1 MPGKFHLGVLDCV
14 QCTSINLSPSS
25 DPLLVFLDIKSTE
38 RLRKFPGEQLFW
50 RATTVHGFAT
60 SKECFLA
67 QHLPLLG
74 NKSTERLREFWGEQV
89 AETYT
94 SRSGGCFD
102 TAATR
107 SLHLG
112 FSKYEKYTF
121 YEGQKYWLK
130 IQEIQIAGSET
141 YTSGSSGCFTTTVT
155 LLSSDQFTS
164 DKSKYCQYF
173 ITIFW

>member
-1 MPGKFHLGVLDCV
+1 MYLDKSV
-14 QCTSINLSPSS
+14 SFFRSPSGI
-25 DPLLVFLDIKSTE
+25 PWYQKYWEVAKVWRRTVFGGAS
-38 RLRKFPGEQLFW
+38 
-50 RATTVHGFAT
+50 TVHGFAT
-60 SKECFLA
+60 SLKIIAWPTTFL
-67 QHLPLLG
+67 LFG
-74 NKSTERLREFWGEQV
+74 IKSTERLREFWGEQV